1 MISSS
6 SPPPFGS
13 LFGSRAGSAEPL
25 AIDCPRRSTICAVAI
40 KLHSMTQ
47 HLESILH
54 RPWELHPTERGVEDI
69 SDAFAGDADSVM
81 MSGRVGLVTRGFE
94 AMAGW

>member
-6 SPPPFGS
+6 SPPPFGP
-13 LFGSRAGSAEPL
+13 LFGSQASFAEPL
-25 AIDCPRRSTICAVAI
+25 AISCPRRSTVSTVTV

-54 RPWELHPTERGVEDI
+54 RPRELHPTERGVEDI
-69 SDAFAGDADSVM
+69 SDAFAGDADSMM

-94 AMAGW
+94 AMADW